1 MMSLVRKGKTYVAR
15 VLGCALLLPLLP
27 VLSWSFAERWA
38 EWFAGAVFV
47 VLGAIAMSMTPL
59 LAKGAADPNYTTLVI
74 GTIFLVMG
82 SGLLLPFNARAMAL
96 LGGTLLLFHIGLT
109 IDFALAQNFPA
120 LFATFAA
127 VVVATF
133 GAQQLSEG
141 RLSEYR
147 ARLTQAGL
155 LAAKEEVVRTQET
168 LIRARNDFVAMLTH
182 DIKNPLAAILGYLE
196 ILREQDD
203 FLEEGKR
210 EVMAHMQAAAQ
221 NALTL
226 ATNFLEVSRIEAD
239 RLHLKPKPT
248 DIAGIFQRATGQYRF
263 LADLRKIR
271 VVVDVE
277 KELPRISLDEAA
289 FDRVLANL
297 LNNALQHTPPG
308 GEIRLGAARLG
319 DRTVEI
325 VVEDTGEGIPA
336 DALGDLFARYSPAAR
351 RVDST
356 GLGLYI
362 VRVFTNAHGGTV
374 TAENRADGSG
384 ARFRIHLSIGTK
396 A

>member
-1 MMSLVRKGKTYVAR
+1 M
-15 VLGCALLLPLLP
+15 
-27 VLSWSFAERWA
+27 LSWSFAERWA

-248 DIAGIFQRATGQYRF
+248 DIAGIFQHATGQYGF